1 MIRRKSILL
10 IILLLTASQ
19 FGLAQPIAIAT
30 KAMGTV
36 EINKNAQPGYIS
48 LKAGTILEDGDG
60 IRTGSDGFVLL
71 IFIDDKSQLKVK
83 GDSEVSISGK
93 KISSAISKNVRMDNG
108 TVRAE
113 VNKQRKGEFVIQS
126 TTSVASVKGTDFW
139 FIANSEVGDMII
151 GLEGIVDL
159 FNVISGLNVDVTAG
173 NTGISDSNGNID
185 VNETNQN
192 TIPEDPTEGDA
203 PVGDQ
208 IEIEFEGP
216 NGEIKK
222 LIIDIQ

>member
-10 IILLLTASQ
+10 IILLTASQ

-83 GDSEVSISGK
+83 GDSEVTISGK
-93 KISSAISKNVRMDNG
+93 NIASAISKNVRMDNG
-108 TVRAE
+108 TIRAE

-173 NTGISDSNGNID
+173 NTGTSDSNGNID

>member
-10 IILLLTASQ
+10 IILLTASQ

-83 GDSEVSISGK
+83 EDSEVTISGK
-93 KISSAISKNVRMDNG
+93 KIASAISKNVRMNNG

-173 NTGISDSNGNID
+173 NTGTSDSNGNID

-192 TIPEDPTEGDA
+192 TIPEDPTEGDE

>member
-10 IILLLTASQ
+10 IILLTASQ

-83 GDSEVSISGK
+83 GDSEVTISGK
-93 KISSAISKNVRMDNG
+93 KIASAISKNVRMDNG
-108 TVRAE
+108 TVRAQ

-139 FIANSEVGDMII
+139 FIANSEEGDMVI

-159 FNVISGLNVDVTAG
+159 FNAISGLNVDVTAG
-173 NTGISDSNGNID
+173 NTGTSDSNGNID

-192 TIPEDPTEGDA
+192 TIPEDPTDGDA

>member
-1 MIRRKSILL
+1 MIRKSILF
-10 IILLLTASQ
+10 IILLTASQ
-19 FGLAQPIAIAT
+19 FGIAQRIAIAT
-30 KAMGTV
+30 KTIGKV
-36 EINKNAQPGYIS
+36 EINKKAQPGYNS
-48 LKAGTILEDGDG
+48 FKAGTILENGDG
-60 IRTGSDGFVLL
+60 IRTGSDGFVLI

-83 GDSEVSISGK
+83 GDSEVTISGK
-93 KISSAISKNVRMDNG
+93 KIASAISKNVRMDNG
-108 TVRAE
+108 TVRAQ

-139 FIANSEVGDMII
+139 YIANSEDGDMVI

-159 FNVISGLNVDVTAG
+159 FNAVSGLNVDVTAG
-173 NTGISDSNGNID
+173 NTGTSDSSGNID
-185 VNETNQN
+185 VIETNQN
-192 TIPEDPTEGDA
+192 AIPEDPTDGDS

>member
-1 MIRRKSILL
+1 MIHRKSILS
-10 IILLLTASQ
+10 IILLTASQ

-30 KAMGTV
+30 KALGMV
-36 EINKNAQPGYIS
+36 EINKNSQPGYIS

-83 GDSEVSISGK
+83 GDSEVTISGK
-93 KISSAISKNVRMDNG
+93 KIAGAISKNIRMDNG

>member
-1 MIRRKSILL
+1 MIHRKSILS
-10 IILLLTASQ
+10 IILLTASQ

-36 EINKNAQPGYIS
+36 EINKNAKPGYIS

-83 GDSEVSISGK
+83 GNSEVTISGK
-93 KISSAISKNVRMDNG
+93 EIASAISKNVRMDNG
-108 TVRAE
+108 TVRAQ

>member
-1 MIRRKSILL
+1 MIRKSIFL
-10 IILLLTASQ
+10 IFLLTASQ
-19 FGLAQPIAIAT
+19 FGLAQRIAIVT
-30 KAMGTV
+30 KAIGKV
-36 EINKNAQPGYIS
+36 EINKKAQTGYNS

-60 IRTGSDGFVLL
+60 IRTGSDGFVLI
-71 IFIDDKSQLKVK
+71 IFIDDKSQLKIK
-83 GDSEVSISGK
+83 GDSEVTISGK
-93 KISSAISKNVRMDNG
+93 KIASAISKNVRMDNG
-108 TVRAE
+108 TVRAQ

-139 FIANSEVGDMII
+139 FIANSEEGDMVI

-159 FNVISGLNVDVTAG
+159 FNAVSGLNVDVTSG
-173 NTGISDSNGNID
+173 NTGTSDSNGNID
-185 VNETNQN
+185 VIETDQN
-192 TIPEDPTEGDA
+192 TIPEDPTDGDT

>member
-1 MIRRKSILL
+1 MIRKSILF
-10 IILLLTASQ
+10 IILFTASQ
-19 FGLAQPIAIAT
+19 FGVAQRIAIAT
-30 KAMGTV
+30 KAIGTV
-36 EINKNAQPGYIS
+36 EINKKVQPGYNS

-60 IRTGSDGFVLL
+60 IRTGSDGFVLI

-83 GDSEVSISGK
+83 GDSEVIISGK
-93 KISSAISKNVRMDNG
+93 KIASAISKNVRMDNG
-108 TVRAE
+108 TVRAQ

-139 FIANSEVGDMII
+139 FIANSEEGDMVI

-159 FNVISGLNVDVTAG
+159 FNAISGLNVDVTAG
-173 NTGISDSNGNID
+173 NTGTSDSNGNID
-185 VNETNQN
+185 VIETNQN

>member
-1 MIRRKSILL
+1 MTRKSILL
-10 IILLLTASQ
+10 IILLTASQ
-19 FGLAQPIAIAT
+19 FGLAQRIAIAT
-30 KAMGTV
+30 KAMGDV
-36 EINKNAQPGYIS
+36 EINKKVQPGYKS

-60 IRTGSDGFVLL
+60 IRTGPDGFALL

-83 GDSEVSISGK
+83 GDSEVTISGK
-93 KISSAISKNVRMDNG
+93 KIASAISKNVRMDNG
-108 TVRAE
+108 TVRAQ

-139 FIANSEVGDMII
+139 FIANSEEGDMVI

-159 FNVISGLNVDVTAG
+159 FNAISGLNVDVTAG
-173 NTGISDSNGNID
+173 NTGTSDSNGNID

-192 TIPEDPTEGDA
+192 TIPEDPTDGDA

>member
-1 MIRRKSILL
+1 MIRKSILF
-10 IILLLTASQ
+10 IILLTASQ
-19 FGLAQPIAIAT
+19 FGIAQRIAIAT
-30 KAMGTV
+30 KAIGTV
-36 EINKNAQPGYIS
+36 EINKKAQPGYNS

-60 IRTGSDGFVLL
+60 IRTGSDGFVLI

-83 GDSEVSISGK
+83 GDSEVTISGK
-93 KISSAISKNVRMDNG
+93 KIASAISKNVRMDNG
-108 TVRAE
+108 TVRAQ

-139 FIANSEVGDMII
+139 FIANSEDGEMVI

-159 FNVISGLNVDVTAG
+159 FNAVSGLNVDVTSG
-173 NTGISDSNGNID
+173 NTGTSDGNGNID
-185 VNETNQN
+185 VIETDQN
-192 TIPEDPTEGDA
+192 TIPEDPTDGDE

>member
-1 MIRRKSILL
+1 MIRCKSILL
-10 IILLLTASQ
+10 IILLTVSQ

-36 EINKNAQPGYIS
+36 EINKNLKPGYIS

-83 GDSEVSISGK
+83 GDSEVTISGK
-93 KISSAISKNVRMDNG
+93 KIASAISKNIRMYNC

-139 FIANSEVGDMII
+139 FIANSEAGDMII

>member
-10 IILLLTASQ
+10 IILLTASQ

-83 GDSEVSISGK
+83 GDSEVTISGK
-93 KISSAISKNVRMDNG
+93 KIASAISKNVRMDNG

-139 FIANSEVGDMII
+139 FIANSEEGDMVI

-159 FNVISGLNVDVTAG
+159 FNVISGLNVDVIAG
-173 NTGISDSNGNID
+173 NTGTSDSNGNID

>member
-1 MIRRKSILL
+1 MIRKSILFIFL
-10 IILLLTASQ
+10 FTASQ
-19 FGLAQPIAIAT
+19 FGIAQRIAIAT
-30 KAMGTV
+30 KAIGTV
-36 EINKNAQPGYIS
+36 EINKKAQPGYNS

-60 IRTGSDGFVLL
+60 IRTGSDGFVLI

-83 GDSEVSISGK
+83 GDSELTISGK
-93 KISSAISKNVRMDNG
+93 KIASAISKNVRMDNG
-108 TVRAE
+108 TVRAQ

-139 FIANSEVGDMII
+139 FIANSEDGDMVI

-159 FNVISGLNVDVTAG
+159 FNAVSGLNVDVTSG
-173 NTGISDSNGNID
+173 NTGTSDGNGNID
-185 VNETNQN
+185 VIETDQN
-192 TIPEDPTEGDA
+192 TIPEDPTDGDE

>member
-1 MIRRKSILL
+1 MIRKSILF
-10 IILLLTASQ
+10 IILLTASQ
-19 FGLAQPIAIAT
+19 FGIAQRIAIAT
-30 KAMGTV
+30 KAIGTV
-36 EINKNAQPGYIS
+36 EINKKAQPGYNS

-60 IRTGSDGFVLL
+60 IRTGSDGFVLI

-83 GDSEVSISGK
+83 GDSEVTISGK
-93 KISSAISKNVRMDNG
+93 KIASAISKNVRMDNG
-108 TVRAE
+108 TVRAQ

-139 FIANSEVGDMII
+139 FIANSEEGDMVI

-159 FNVISGLNVDVTAG
+159 FNAISGLNVDVTAG
-173 NTGISDSNGNID
+173 NTGTSDSNGNID
-185 VNETNQN
+185 VIETDQN
-192 TIPEDPTEGDA
+192 TIPEDPTDGDE

>member
-1 MIRRKSILL
+1 MIRKSILL
-10 IILLLTASQ
+10 IILLTASQ
-19 FGLAQPIAIAT
+19 FALAQRIAIAT
-30 KAMGTV
+30 KAMGAV
-36 EINKNAQPGYIS
+36 EIDKKAKPGYNS
-48 LKAGTILEDGDG
+48 LKAGTILDDGDR
-60 IRTGSDGFVLL
+60 IRTGSDGFTLV
-71 IFIDDKSQLKVK
+71 IFIDDKSQLKIK
-83 GDSEVSISGK
+83 GDSEVTIAGK
-93 KISSAISKNVRMDNG
+93 KIASAISKNIRLENG
-108 TVRAE
+108 TVRAQ

-139 FIANSEVGDMII
+139 FIANSEEGDMVI

-159 FNVISGLNVDVTAG
+159 FNVISGLSVDVTAG
-173 NTGISDSNGNID
+173 NTGTSDSNGNID

>member
-10 IILLLTASQ
+10 IILLTASQ

-83 GDSEVSISGK
+83 GDSEVTISGK
-93 KISSAISKNVRMDNG
+93 KIASAISKNVRMDNG

-173 NTGISDSNGNID
+173 NTGTSDSNGNID

-216 NGEIKK
+216 NGEIKII
-222 LIIDIQ
+222 IIDIQ

>member
-10 IILLLTASQ
+10 IILLTASQ

-36 EINKNAQPGYIS
+36 EINKNAQSGYIS

-83 GDSEVSISGK
+83 GDSEVTISGK
-93 KISSAISKNVRMDNG
+93 KIASAISKNVRMDNG

-173 NTGISDSNGNID
+173 NTGTSDSNGNID

-203 PVGDQ
+203 PVGDK

>member
-1 MIRRKSILL
+1 MIRKSILL
-10 IILLLTASQ
+10 IILLTASQ
-19 FGLAQPIAIAT
+19 FGLAQRIAIAT
-30 KAMGTV
+30 KAMGAV
-36 EINKNAQPGYIS
+36 EIKKISEPGYKS

-60 IRTGSDGFVLL
+60 IRTGSDGFALL

-83 GDSEVSISGK
+83 GDSEVIISGK
-93 KISSAISKNVRMDNG
+93 KIASAISKNVRMDNG
-108 TVRAE
+108 TIRAQ

-139 FIANSEVGDMII
+139 FIANSEVGDMVI

-159 FNVISGLNVDVTAG
+159 FNVISGLNVDVIAG
-173 NTGISDSNGNID
+173 NTGTSDSKGNID
-185 VNETNQN
+185 VNETSQT

>member
-1 MIRRKSILL
+1 MIRKSILF
-10 IILLLTASQ
+10 IILLTASQ
-19 FGLAQPIAIAT
+19 FGIAQRIAIAT
-30 KAMGTV
+30 KAIGAV
-36 EINKNAQPGYIS
+36 EINKKAQPGYNS

-60 IRTGSDGFVLL
+60 IRTGSDGFVLI
-71 IFIDDKSQLKVK
+71 IFIDDRSQLKVK
-83 GDSEVSISGK
+83 EDSEVTISGK
-93 KISSAISKNVRMDNG
+93 KIASAISKNVRMDNG
-108 TVRAE
+108 TVRAQ

-139 FIANSEVGDMII
+139 FIANSEEGDMVI

-159 FNVISGLNVDVTAG
+159 FNAISGLNVDVTAG
-173 NTGISDSNGNID
+173 NTGTSDSNGNID

-192 TIPEDPTEGDA
+192 TIPEDPTDGDA

>member
-1 MIRRKSILL
+1 MIRKSILL
-10 IILLLTASQ
+10 IILLTASQ
-19 FGLAQPIAIAT
+19 FGLAQRIAIAT
-30 KAMGTV
+30 KAMGAV
-36 EINKNAQPGYIS
+36 EIKKISEPGYKS

-60 IRTGSDGFVLL
+60 IRTGSDGFALL

-83 GDSEVSISGK
+83 GDSEVIISGK
-93 KISSAISKNVRMDNG
+93 KIASAISKNVRMDNG
-108 TVRAE
+108 TIRAQ

-139 FIANSEVGDMII
+139 FIANSEVGDMVI

-159 FNVISGLNVDVTAG
+159 FNVISGLNVDVIAG
-173 NTGISDSNGNID
+173 NTGTSDSKGNID
-185 VNETNQN
+185 VNETNQT

>member
-1 MIRRKSILL
+1 MIRKSILF
-10 IILLLTASQ
+10 IILITANQ
-19 FGLAQPIAIAT
+19 FGIAQRIAIAT
-30 KAMGTV
+30 KAIGTV
-36 EINKNAQPGYIS
+36 EINKKAQPGYNS

-60 IRTGSDGFVLL
+60 IRTGSDGFVLI

-83 GDSEVSISGK
+83 GDSEVTISGK
-93 KISSAISKNVRMDNG
+93 KIASAISKNVRMDNG
-108 TVRAE
+108 TVRAQ

-139 FIANSEVGDMII
+139 FIANSEDGDMVI

-159 FNVISGLNVDVTAG
+159 FNAVSGLNVDVTSG
-173 NTGISDSNGNID
+173 NTGTSDGNGNID
-185 VNETNQN
+185 VIETDQN
-192 TIPEDPTEGDA
+192 TIPEDPTDGDE

>member
-1 MIRRKSILL
+1 MIRKSILF
-10 IILLLTASQ
+10 IILLAVAQ
-19 FGLAQPIAIAT
+19 FGIAQRIAIVT
-30 KAMGTV
+30 KAIGAV
-36 EINKNAQPGYIS
+36 EINKKAKPGYNS

-60 IRTGSDGFVLL
+60 IRTGSDGFALI

-83 GDSEVSISGK
+83 GDSEVTISGK
-93 KISSAISKNVRMDNG
+93 KIASAISKNVRMDNG
-108 TVRAE
+108 TVRAQ
-113 VNKQRKGEFVIQS
+113 VNKKRKGEFVIQS

-139 FIANSEVGDMII
+139 FIANSEAGDMVI

-159 FNVISGLNVDVTAG
+159 FNAISGLNVDVTAG
-173 NTGISDSNGNID
+173 NTGTSDSNGNID
-185 VNETNQN
+185 VTETNQN

>member
-1 MIRRKSILL
+1 MIRKSILF
-10 IILLLTASQ
+10 IILLAVAQ
-19 FGLAQPIAIAT
+19 FSIAQRIAIVT
-30 KAMGTV
+30 KAIGAV
-36 EINKNAQPGYIS
+36 EINKKAKPGYNS

-60 IRTGSDGFVLL
+60 IRTGSDGFALI

-83 GDSEVSISGK
+83 GDSEVTISGK
-93 KISSAISKNVRMDNG
+93 KIASAISKNVRMDNG
-108 TVRAE
+108 TVRAQ
-113 VNKQRKGEFVIQS
+113 VNKKRKGEFVIQS

-139 FIANSEVGDMII
+139 FIANSEAGDMVI

-159 FNVISGLNVDVTAG
+159 FNAISGLNVDVTAG
-173 NTGISDSNGNID
+173 NTGTSDSNGNID
-185 VNETNQN
+185 VTETNQN

>member
-1 MIRRKSILL
+1 MIRKSILL
-10 IILLLTASQ
+10 IILLTASQ
-19 FGLAQPIAIAT
+19 FGLAQRIAIAT
-30 KAMGTV
+30 KAMGAV
-36 EINKNAQPGYIS
+36 EIKKISEPGYKS

-60 IRTGSDGFVLL
+60 IRTGSDGFALL

-83 GDSEVSISGK
+83 GDSEVISSGK
-93 KISSAISKNVRMDNG
+93 KIASAISKNVRMDNG
-108 TVRAE
+108 TIRAQ

-139 FIANSEVGDMII
+139 FIANSEVGDMVI

-159 FNVISGLNVDVTAG
+159 FNVISGLNVDVIAG
-173 NTGISDSNGNID
+173 NTGTSDSKGNID
-185 VNETNQN
+185 VNETNQT

>member
-10 IILLLTASQ
+10 IILLTASQ

-83 GDSEVSISGK
+83 GDSEVTISGK
-93 KISSAISKNVRMDNG
+93 KIASAISKNVRMDNG

-113 VNKQRKGEFVIQS
+113 VNKQRKGVFVIQS

-173 NTGISDSNGNID
+173 NTGTSDSNGNID

-203 PVGDQ
+203 PVGDK